1 MNIRMSVPVTL
12 LALSAGIAFGQATN
26 SADVT
31 GTVTDSTGAVVPGVT
46 IAIKDVDKGEVRTI
60 TSNGAGAYDTGP
72 VVPND
77 NYTITFSREGFE
89 SVQRGPMLLQV
100 GQIGLNVQLPVGQ
113 STQQVVV
120 NENAPLLQT
129 TSAELSTTIPTDT
142 LQTLPQSGNPDSDM
156 SRR

>member
-60 TSNGAGAYDTGP
+60 TSNGAGAYDTARS
-72 VVPND
+72 
-77 NYTITFSREGFE
+77 SRTTTT
-89 SVQRGPMLLQV
+89 
-100 GQIGLNVQLPVGQ
+100 Q
-113 STQQVVV
+113 SH
-120 NENAPLLQT
+120 
-129 TSAELSTTIPTDT
+129 SAERDL
-142 LQTLPQSGNPDSDM
+142 NPCSAVRCSCRSDK
-156 SRR
+156 SV